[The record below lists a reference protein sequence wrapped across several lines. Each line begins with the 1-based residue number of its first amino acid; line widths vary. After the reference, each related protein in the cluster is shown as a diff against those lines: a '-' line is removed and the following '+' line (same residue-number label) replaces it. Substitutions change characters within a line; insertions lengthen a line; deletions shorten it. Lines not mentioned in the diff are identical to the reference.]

1 MVPLESSERVLQ
13 SRRFN
18 ITFTFIPNVQY
29 FRQSDKHAL
38 FLGEGDLDGGGG
50 GDLEALEG
58 VPRGSRLHLC
68 LKLHKCNVV
77 SSRNQSDLL
86 ESRELEKGIFRM
98 RFSFQSSNLFY
109 VHLVEK
115 HAEHHLI
122 GLLWQ
127 VGEEED
133 LVGRSIVH
141 PALTSSPSP
150 RHSSP
155 GLRLLGF
162 LLSFTW
168 GLLGSLLE
176 Y

>member
-58 VPRGSRLHLC
+58 VPGSSRLHLC

-77 SSRNQSDLL
+77 SSRDQSDLL
-86 ESRELEKGIFRM
+86 ESRELEKRNIK
-98 RFSFQSSNLFY
+98 N
-109 VHLVEK
+109 
-115 HAEHHLI
+115 A
-122 GLLWQ
+122 
-127 VGEEED
+127 
-133 LVGRSIVH
+133 
-141 PALTSSPSP
+141 T
-150 RHSSP
+150 
-155 GLRLLGF
+155 
-162 LLSFTW
+162 
-168 GLLGSLLE
+168 
-176 Y
+176 